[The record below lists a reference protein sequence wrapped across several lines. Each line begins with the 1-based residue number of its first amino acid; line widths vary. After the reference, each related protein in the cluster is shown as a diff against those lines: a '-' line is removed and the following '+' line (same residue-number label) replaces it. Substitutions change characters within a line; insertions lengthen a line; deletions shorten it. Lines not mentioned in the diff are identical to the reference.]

1 MIILQFDGNTRTAKT
16 IKSCYF
22 VYPIISWWV
31 WSHWHYSLV
40 TLQTLFL
47 THQKTG
53 PFFFFFNLLLISFY
67 VVDWADCTPKSR
79 WLIPPPIQLVSVQ
92 HKHAGSIVSSY
103 TEAGDGCKIFFSSVA
118 SLLCSRSKWKVNS
131 ACKSLSNFA
140 FLNSSVPE

>member
-1 MIILQFDGNTRTAKT
+1 MMILQFDGNTRTAKT

-22 VYPIISWWV
+22 VYPIIIWWV

-53 PFFFFFNLLLISFY
+53 PFFFLSFTNKFLCSRLSRLY
-67 VVDWADCTPKSR
+67 TKKSVTNSS
-79 WLIPPPIQLVSVQ
+79 PHTALVSVQ